1 MRQSKLIP
9 IALVAL
15 LLGFFGAARLRAQTV
30 EDFYHGKT
38 LTLIVSA
45 GLGGGYDD
53 YARVLAA
60 HLGRHVPGAP
70 SVVVQ
75 NMIGA
80 GGLRAALYLY
90 NIAPRDGSVIA
101 LVQSTSVLSPLL
113 GTTEASF
120 DPLRFSWLGNIGRE
134 YSLCASWYASRIKTV
149 QDLFDKEFVV
159 GSSGA
164 GTAMELYPHVLNK
177 LLGTHIKVISGY
189 SGGTPVLLAIERG
202 EVDGRC
208 GASLATYEAVRP
220 DWIRDHKINFL
231 LQTSL
236 EKDPELPDTPWV
248 LDYVKT
254 DRQKAVL
261 ELTMAPRLIQRPVLG
276 PPDLPR
282 DRFLALQKA
291 LEETLHDPAF
301 IQEANTRKLDISL
314 MATGEIRAFVERLAA
329 MPADIRAQA
338 AAMLN
343 GRE

>member
-1 MRQSKLIP
+1 
-9 IALVAL
+9 
-15 LLGFFGAARLRAQTV
+15 
-30 EDFYHGKT
+30 
-38 LTLIVSA
+38 
-45 GLGGGYDD
+45 
-53 YARVLAA
+53 
-60 HLGRHVPGAP
+60 
-70 SVVVQ
+70 
-75 NMIGA
+75 
-80 GGLRAALYLY
+80 
-90 NIAPRDGSVIA
+90 
-101 LVQSTSVLSPLL
+101 
-113 GTTEASF
+113 
-120 DPLRFSWLGNIGRE
+120 
-134 YSLCASWYASRIKTV
+134 
-149 QDLFDKEFVV
+149 
-159 GSSGA
+159 
-164 GTAMELYPHVLNK
+164 MELYPHVLNK
-177 LLGTHIKVISGY
+177 LFGTHIKVISGY
-189 SGGTPVLLAIERG
+189 SGGTPVLLAMERG

-248 LDYVKT
+248 LDYVKN

-276 PPDLPR
+276 PPDLPK

-301 IQEANTRKLDISL
+301 IQEANIRKLDISL

-329 MPADIRAQA
+329 MPTDIRAQA